1 MNHTDVFSKKYFDC
15 FKPAHFSLTR
25 TQATTMT
32 DQATPTLP
40 LAC

>member
-15 FKPAHFSLTR
+15 IKPVQFTF
-25 TQATTMT
+25 TGNQETTMT
-32 DQATPTLP
+32 VQAPSPLL